1 MVIKKTYIPPSAV
14 ILFSLFMAFTSTDL
28 VAEPGSKDAI
38 DHHWL
43 PNLTGMPD
51 EEQVES
57 LTQRFEEAMALEQ
70 DKRCTA
76 IDYNLRTVVF
86 QNFLIYQGLG
96 NAQGFYFTE
105 KTATRYAHILA
116 MIVKE
121 SSGDSTNIT
130 DFTGR
135 SVSTSEA
142 DTNLQRWDN
151 LLKLSIQ
158 RKIQMNTQTNFG
170 LTQLSVDRLFVA
182 FKLAHGKHHGKD
194 FLMGKEG
201 DKSANAVTLNTAIA
215 IRRLIWFYQD
225 FAQGRLSQN
234 DSRIHVEDIYKP
246 EYNERYQTGLR
257 RALLYCGT
265 RYLFGAEN
273 QADWLNQYTNF
284 EKAMASIAYCTL
296 GNAEAG
302 YGKTKVD
309 EKCFAEW
316 VTLCPALN
324 VNIALLTPLS
334 YFQTRGEKPVCLDTF
349 KRLIIKNPE
358 Q

>member
-1 MVIKKTYIPPSAV
+1 MTIKKTCVQSATAV
-14 ILFSLFMAFTSTDL
+14 FLSLFTAFASPVL
-28 VAEPGSKDAI
+28 GAETNPKDAI

-43 PNLTGMPD
+43 PNLTGLPD

-57 LTQRFEEAMALEQ
+57 LTERFEEAMALEP
-70 DKRCTA
+70 DKRCNA

-86 QNFLIYQGLG
+86 QNYLIYQSLA

-105 KTATRYAHILA
+105 KTAMRYAHILA

-130 DFTGR
+130 DFKGR
-135 SVSTSEA
+135 SISTSEA
-142 DTNLQRWDN
+142 DTNLQRWND

-158 RKIQMNTQTNFG
+158 RKIQLNTQTNFG
-170 LTQLSVDRLFVA
+170 LTQLSADRLFVA
-182 FKLAHGKHHGKD
+182 FKLAHTNKHGKD

-201 DKSANAVTLNTAIA
+201 VKSPNAITLNTAIA

-234 DSRIHVEDIYKP
+234 DSRIHPEDIYKP

-257 RALLYCGT
+257 RALMYCGT

-284 EKAMASIAYCTL
+284 EKAMASIAYCKL
-296 GNAEAG
+296 GNAESG
-302 YGKTKVD
+302 YGRTKID

-334 YFQTRGEKPVCLDTF
+334 YFQTRDEKPVCLDTF
-349 KRLIIKNPE
+349 KRLINKKPE